1 MTMVKNNLF
10 VPNDY
15 NHPLDIRETEH
26 AIKYIKDY
34 FEKDLAQKLN
44 LTRVSAPLFVRPKT
58 GLNDNLNG
66 IERPVAFDIKSE
78 VLDIVEIVH
87 SLAKWKRNALKRYG
101 FQVGEGLYTDMNA
114 IRRDEDT
121 DNLHSIYVDQWD
133 WEKNID
139 KKERTI
145 DTLKDTVKT
154 IYQVMKD
161 TELFIF
167 QKYRVLK
174 PVLPQDI
181 YFISSQELEDMY
193 PNLTPKEREDA
204 ICLDKKAVFI
214 LQIGDLLK
222 SNQKHDG
229 RAPDYDD
236 WQLNGDILVYNPIL
250 KRSFELSSMGIR
262 VDEKSLVEQLK
273 KADCLERLELPFHQA
288 ILNQALPYSMGGGIG
303 QSRLCMF
310 YLQKAHIGE
319 VQASIWPEEIETLC
333 ESNNIKL
340 L

>member
-1 MTMVKNNLF
+1 MTMIKPGLF
-10 VPNDY
+10 VPEEYD
-15 NHPLDIRETEH
+15 HPLDIRETEH

-34 FEKDLAQKLN
+34 FEKDLALKLK
-44 LTRVSAPLFVRPKT
+44 LTRVSAPLFVRTKT

-66 IERPVAFDIKSE
+66 VERPVSFDIKNDLE
-78 VLDIVEIVH
+78 NVEIVH
-87 SLAKWKRNALKRYG
+87 SLAKWKRSALKRYG

-114 IRRDEDT
+114 IRRDEDL

-133 WEKNID
+133 WEKNIAYSD
-139 KKERTI
+139 RNEEVLKE
-145 DTLKDTVKT
+145 TVRI

-161 TELFIF
+161 TEQFIF
-167 QKYRVLK
+167 KKYRLLK

-181 YFISSQELEDMY
+181 FFITSQELEDMF

-204 ICLDKKAVFI
+204 ICLEKKAVFI
-214 LQIGDLLK
+214 MQIGDLLK

-236 WQLNGDILVYNPIL
+236 WKLNGDILVYNPIL

-262 VDEKSLVEQLK
+262 VDEKSMLEQLTK
-273 KADCLERLELPFHQA
+273 SNCLNRLDFPFHKA
-288 ILNQALPYSMGGGIG
+288 IMNQELPYSMGGGIG

-319 VQASIWPEEIETLC
+319 VQASIWPEDIELLC
-333 ESNNIKL
+333 EEKNIKL

>member
-1 MTMVKNNLF
+1 MTMIKPGLF
-10 VPNDY
+10 VPEEYD
-15 NHPLDIRETEH
+15 HPLDIRETEH

-34 FEKDLAQKLN
+34 FEKDLALKLK
-44 LTRVSAPLFVRPKT
+44 LTRVSAPLFVRTKT

-66 IERPVAFDIKSE
+66 VERPVSFDIKN
-78 VLDIVEIVH
+78 DMNNVEIVH
-87 SLAKWKRNALKRYG
+87 SLAKWKRSALKRYG

-114 IRRDEDT
+114 IRRDEDL

-133 WEKNID
+133 WEKNIAYSD
-139 KKERTI
+139 RNEEVLKE
-145 DTLKDTVKT
+145 TVRI

-161 TELFIF
+161 TEQFIF
-167 QKYRVLK
+167 KKYRLLK

-181 YFISSQELEDMY
+181 FFITSQELEDMF

-204 ICLDKKAVFI
+204 ICLEKKAVFI
-214 LQIGDLLK
+214 MQIGDLLK

-236 WQLNGDILVYNPIL
+236 WKLNGDILVYNPIL

-262 VDEKSLVEQLK
+262 VDEKSMLEQLTK
-273 KADCLERLELPFHQA
+273 SNCLDRLDFPFHKA
-288 ILNQALPYSMGGGIG
+288 IMNQELPYSMGGGIG

-319 VQASIWPEEIETLC
+319 VQASIWPEDIELLC
-333 ESNNIKL
+333 EEKNIKL